1 MPERRSPGSTVKRP
15 PFQRELAGRQ
25 ASRLEARD
33 RSMTASDE
41 QRHGGCRSFLVGGCL
56 LAFAACVLAFV
67 AVLAVIF
74 ALGWIV
80 RLIWSLL

>member
-1 MPERRSPGSTVKRP
+1 
-15 PFQRELAGRQ
+15 
-25 ASRLEARD
+25 
-33 RSMTASDE
+33 MTASDE